1 MLTFIRSTFVL
12 GTFVLVT
19 CIGYQVQMNTK
30 NIPNFS
36 IHALYISLVL
46 KATFLYLYMKYNFS
60 HFEFEPV
67 QTQKKDKAISLHV
80 WWLKG
85 MVRKMA
91 TKIFRLHL
99 KTSWAFCF
107 FKLTGNIALELIAK
121 LSKVPAPAVL
131 SFSLIRSF
139 SDPPSPRP
147 GKSCQA

>member
-60 HFEFEPV
+60 HFEFELNPCRRRRRM
-67 QTQKKDKAISLHV
+67 IE
-80 WWLKG
+80 
-85 MVRKMA
+85 
-91 TKIFRLHL
+91 
-99 KTSWAFCF
+99 
-107 FKLTGNIALELIAK
+107 GNGAQNGNKNI
-121 LSKVPAPAVL
+121 
-131 SFSLIRSF
+131 
-139 SDPPSPRP
+139 
-147 GKSCQA
+147 